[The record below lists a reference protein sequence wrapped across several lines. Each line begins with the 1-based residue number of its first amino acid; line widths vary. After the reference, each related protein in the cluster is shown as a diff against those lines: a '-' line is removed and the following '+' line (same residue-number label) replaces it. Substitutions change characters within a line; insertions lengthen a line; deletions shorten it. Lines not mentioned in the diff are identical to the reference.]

1 MQINLLRTT
10 MSAIDSV
17 RKLALFA
24 QSVQADLATTK
35 QQLADALA
43 NDAADAEAIAAA
55 QADADAAKAKA
66 TELQVLADAD
76 ATEDSEIE
84 SLVASVLPAE
94 PDPVDP
100 VVDPAPVEPTPEAD
114 PVI

>member
-1 MQINLLRTT
+1 MQINLLRTA

-24 QSVQADLATTK
+24 QSVQADLAETK

-66 TELQVLADAD
+66 DELQVLADAD

-84 SLVASVLPAE
+84 SLVDSVLPAE
-94 PDPVDP
+94 
-100 VVDPAPVEPTPEAD
+100 PAPVEPTPEAD
-114 PVI
+114 PVV